1 MTTWSNKIITYN
13 RELGFSGTLPKGISI
28 MNPYAESAEAWK
40 ASEVFY
46 RKYYHDHAPRRLI
59 MGINPGRHGAGA
71 TGIPFTDPKR
81 LAEINIPWNGP
92 VSHEPSSV
100 YVYDMISAYG
110 GPEAF
115 YKRYFIN
122 SVSPLGY
129 TIRNAA
135 GKEVNFNYYD
145 TPALY
150 KKVLPF
156 IHSNLRQLK
165 SMGFDMDTCYVLG
178 VKNAKCL
185 EQINAKEKYFGNIVP
200 LEHPRYIMQYRLRM
214 KQDYIE
220 KYLVALKPDTN

>member
-1 MTTWSNKIITYN
+1 MPWSDKIIAYN
-13 RELGFSGTLPKGISI
+13 KQLQFNGKLPRGISI

-40 ASEVFY
+40 VSQAFY
-46 RKYYHDHAPRRLI
+46 KKFYSDNEPRKLI
-59 MGINPGRHGAGA
+59 LGINPGRHGAGA

-81 LAEINIPWNGP
+81 LTEVDIPWNGP
-92 VSHEPSSV
+92 LSHEPSSV

-129 TIRNAA
+129 TIMNKA
-135 GKEVNFNYYD
+135 GKDVNFNYYD
-145 TPALY
+145 TPALF

-156 IHSNLRQLK
+156 IHANLERLR
-165 SMGFDMDTCYVLG
+165 SMDFDMDTAFVLG

-185 EQINAKEKYFGNIVP
+185 EQINQKGKYFRELVV
-200 LEHPRYIMQYRLRM
+200 LEHPRYVMQYQLRS
-214 KQDYIE
+214 KDRFIK
-220 KYLVALKPDTN
+220 KYVGALS

>member
-1 MTTWSNKIITYN
+1 
-13 RELGFSGTLPKGISI
+13 

-40 ASEVFY
+40 ASEAFY
-46 RKYYHDHAPRRLI
+46 KKFYTDQEPRKLI
-59 MGINPGRHGAGA
+59 LGINPGRHGAGA

-81 LAEINIPWNGP
+81 LTEVDIPWNGAL
-92 VSHEPSSV
+92 SHEPSSV

-115 YKRYFIN
+115 YRRYFIN

-129 TIRNAA
+129 TITNKA

-145 TPALY
+145 TPALF

-156 IHSNLRQLK
+156 IHGNLEQLR
-165 SMGFDMDTCYVLG
+165 SMGFDMETAYVLG

-185 EQINAKEKYFGNIVP
+185 EQINGKRKYFNQLLV
-200 LEHPRYIMQYRLRM
+200 LEHPRYIMQYQLRS
-214 KQDYIE
+214 KDNYIR
-220 KYLVALKPDTN
+220 KYLEALS